1 MLVSFDTCD
10 TCSSEVSLYYFSC
23 SFSVPMDD
31 RGTHS
36 RFVHSMSESKLY
48 PHGKPQIKLRKSVRT
63 GAGSASLSNS
73 GVRVTS
79 VESIEQPYS
88 SLSKEGFV
96 FGNAA
101 KAQKAA
107 AQKVSAK
114 LNAEIER
121 WDLSRRWHEDTNHHA
136 VRRTGKVAREAPT
149 RWGGIRTEHEGPLML
164 KGKMCE
170 SEWDRN
176 FFIERSKKKNDHGIP
191 LWPSVYPED
200 DMWDDRLMR
209 TPTICRL
216 ENVRL
221 FAMNKQ
227 RQAEGKAT
235 LD

>member
-1 MLVSFDTCD
+1 
-10 TCSSEVSLYYFSC
+10 
-23 SFSVPMDD
+23 MDD
-31 RGTHS
+31 RGPHA

-48 PHGKPQIKLRKSVRT
+48 PHGKPVIRNRRSLRT
-63 GAGSASLSNS
+63 GGGSTNLSTSGDSMKSLE
-73 GVRVTS
+73 TT
-79 VESIEQPYS
+79 EQPYT

-107 AQKVSAK
+107 AQKVSSK
-114 LNAEIER
+114 LNAEIAL
-121 WDLSRRWHEDTNHHA
+121 WDESRRWHEDTNNHA
-136 VRRTGKVAREAPT
+136 VRSTGKVAREAPT

-164 KGKMCE
+164 KGRMCE
-170 SEWDRN
+170 SDWDRN

-191 LWPSVYPED
+191 LWPSKYPENF
-200 DMWDDRLMR
+200 MWDDRLMR

-227 RQAEGKAT
+227 RQAEGRAV
-235 LD
+235 LN